1 MKGQLTRRA
10 GGYLWI
16 IPALVLL
23 LVFVYYPIVENFR
36 LSLYSW
42 NAFSPVPK
50 FVGVNNY
57 QRVFADPVF
66 WTSIA
71 NNIWYAVVSVAF
83 QVGIA
88 LVLAALLEGVV
99 APRLRGFLRTVYF
112 IPATISITIVGLLF
126 RIIYQPEGLL
136 NAFLGLFG
144 VDSSRAWLGEQE
156 TAIGSVIAM
165 SQWQNLGYTT
175 MLFVVAIQRI
185 PKEYY
190 EAALV
195 DGAGAIRTFFSVTV
209 PLVREMTTLLMIVT
223 ISGAFLVFNE
233 IMATTQGGPNNSS
246 QVLGTWLYQSAF
258 KNDDMGYA
266 TVVAVVI
273 FVFTFTAAVLQL
285 TYSRLRRV
293 EQ

>member
-1 MKGQLTRRA
+1 
-10 GGYLWI
+10 
-16 IPALVLL
+16 
-23 LVFVYYPIVENFR
+23 
-36 LSLYSW
+36 
-42 NAFSPVPK
+42 
-50 FVGVNNY
+50 
-57 QRVFADPVF
+57 
-66 WTSIA
+66 
-71 NNIWYAVVSVAF
+71 
-83 QVGIA
+83 
-88 LVLAALLEGVV
+88 LLEGVV

-112 IPATISITIVGLLF
+112 IPATISITIIGLLF

-136 NAFLGLFG
+136 NAFLGLLG
-144 VDSSRAWLGEQE
+144 VESSRAWLGEQQ
-156 TAIGSVIAM
+156 TAIWSVIAM

-195 DGAGAIRTFFSVTV
+195 DGVGPIRTFFSVTV

-258 KNDDMGYA
+258 RNDDMGYA

-273 FVFTFTAAVLQL
+273 FVITFIAAVLQL

>member
-1 MKGQLTRRA
+1 
-10 GGYLWI
+10 
-16 IPALVLL
+16 
-23 LVFVYYPIVENFR
+23 
-36 LSLYSW
+36 
-42 NAFSPVPK
+42 VPK
-50 FVGVNNY
+50 FVGLNNY

-66 WTSIA
+66 WTSIV
-71 NNIWYAVVSVAF
+71 NNIWYAVVSVLF

-144 VDSSRAWLGEQE
+144 VESSRAWLGEQE

-273 FVFTFTAAVLQL
+273 FVFTFTAALLQL
-285 TYSRLRRV
+285 GYSRLRRV

>member
-1 MKGQLTRRA
+1 VKTLTRRRA
-10 GGYLWI
+10 IGYLWV

-23 LVFVYYPIVENFR
+23 LVFVYYPVVENFR

-42 NAFSPVPK
+42 NAFQPNAK
-50 FVGVNNY
+50 YVGFNNFD
-57 QRVFADPVF
+57 RVFHDPIF
-66 WTSIA
+66 WRA
-71 NNIWYAVVSVAF
+71 MVNNIWYAVVSVIC
-83 QVGIA
+83 QVGLA

-126 RIIYQPEGLL
+126 RIIYQPEGLF
-136 NAFLGLFG
+136 NQFLGLFG
-144 VDSSRAWLGEQE
+144 IDSTRAWLGEQG

-165 SQWQNLGYTT
+165 SQWQNLGYTA

-190 EAALV
+190 ESATV
-195 DGAGAIRTFFSVTV
+195 DGAGPIRTFFNVTV

-233 IMATTQGGPNNSS
+233 IMVTTQGGPNNSS

-285 TYSRLRRV
+285 TYARVRRV

>member
-1 MKGQLTRRA
+1 
-10 GGYLWI
+10 
-16 IPALVLL
+16 
-23 LVFVYYPIVENFR
+23 
-36 LSLYSW
+36 
-42 NAFSPVPK
+42 
-50 FVGVNNY
+50 
-57 QRVFADPVF
+57 
-66 WTSIA
+66 
-71 NNIWYAVVSVAF
+71 
-83 QVGIA
+83 
-88 LVLAALLEGVV
+88 
-99 APRLRGFLRTVYF
+99 VYF

-144 VDSSRAWLGEQE
+144 VESTRAWLGEQE

-195 DGAGAIRTFFSVTV
+195 DGAGAVRTFFSVTV

-273 FVFTFTAAVLQL
+273 FVFTFTAAMLQL
-285 TYSRLRRV
+285 AYSRLRRV